1 MGEGTAAHRQAQAV
15 SGPRNRRGRPK
26 KPRDY
31 TFGPAQLA
39 ARAAALPVVT
49 YPDLPVSARRKDIA
63 DAIRDNQ
70 VVIVAGETG
79 SGKTT
84 QIPKICLELG
94 RGIAAM
100 IGHTQPRR
108 LAARAVAERIADEL
122 GQKVSKEVGDVVG
135 YQVRFTDE
143 VGPTT
148 LIKLMTD
155 GILLAEMAADPLLRR
170 YDTIIVDE
178 AHERSLNIDFIL
190 GYLGR
195 LLPQRRDLKVIITS
209 ATIDSQ
215 RFADHFEKQSG
226 KPVPVI
232 EVSGRAYPV
241 EVRYR
246 PLSADLAAPDTAAPG
261 DEDAQA
267 PDESTLT
274 LGTALHPEPDPGE
287 FATYG
292 YGLGDDIDIETA
304 LTHAVDELLGESRGD
319 ILVFL
324 PGERDIIEATAA
336 LKEHLGNRFVA
347 NESDPHRPD
356 GVEVLPLF
364 ARLSAADQHR
374 IYAPHSLQRVI
385 LATNIAETSLTVP
398 GIRYVIDAGL
408 ARISRFSNK
417 TKVQRLPIEPV
428 SQASAAQR
436 AGRAGRTSDGI
447 AIRLYSERDFASR
460 PHYTEPEILR
470 TSLASVILQMSA
482 LGLGEV
488 KDFPFLDA
496 PNPRAVRDGIQL
508 LTEIGA
514 LDNDGKIT
522 AMGRRLATLP
532 IDPRLGRMLVEADRN
547 GCASDVLVIVAA
559 LSIQDPRERP
569 PEFQEAAD
577 QSHRRYVDPTSD
589 FVTYLNMWRYLGVQS
604 RDLSG
609 SAFRRMC
616 KREFFHYL
624 RYREWRDIA
633 QQLRQMCRQVGIHVE
648 PLGLPSTTFIN
659 SLRDEANPVVS
670 AVLEFGR
677 GSKTADAD
685 EIHRSIL
692 SGLLSNIGMWDEP
705 KREYAGTRGSRFTI
719 WPGSALKKRRP
730 EWIMAAELVE
740 TSRLFARTVAGVK
753 PEWIEKY
760 AGDLAKHIYS
770 EPVWSR
776 ARGSAQI
783 SEKVTLYGLTLVAG
797 RMVPLTRLGNTVLGR
812 ERGGTAAESLE
823 RLTEASSS
831 LTAHDLA
838 REMFIAN
845 ALVDGD
851 WREQHLAFVKH
862 NQGVM
867 EEAERLAQRMRDP
880 SLVPDESVRYKF
892 FAARIPQTITS
903 AAGFSKW
910 WKNRR
915 TEEPTLLNYRL
926 EDLLPSGALLDPN
939 AFPTVWRSGDLELDI
954 RYAFTPGSNE
964 DGVTI
969 VIPLSVLPRVKDEGF
984 DWLVPGL
991 LEDLCVAMIRGLPKQ
1006 KRRFLAPATQTGK
1019 EIATALQKMRDG
1031 QDTSLS
1037 GATDAA
1043 PASDT
1048 SEAADLPEEAN
1059 PYSLEASLDR
1069 LRSWGARSGNVSQ
1082 GAAPA
1087 QRRADQPASSAAP
1100 AQPARSASRE
1110 SAPSAEPTPRR
1121 VRTVPD
1127 FQASFIR
1134 AVRDR
1139 SGIDLSRDDVKEA
1152 ADKLPAHLRIGF
1164 NVLDDRGAV
1173 IGASDS
1179 LPSLQQRFSK
1189 KAGAAL
1195 ATAVQEALQTARERT
1210 SSKQRA
1216 AKRSQPTQTTLAAT
1230 QAGLGASELQLGSE
1244 LTSEDVAGLPTDAL
1258 PRVLEAEDADGLLV
1272 RGYPALVVKS
1282 APVVPSGSAP
1292 GAGTASS
1299 PLAVRI
1305 LPTKDEAAR
1314 EHSAGL
1320 TALMLAKLRLDTG
1333 RITSRWTGKQALLLA
1348 GSPYPDTPSL
1358 VEDAQR
1364 AAVRSLLSRSPTRPE
1379 EVRDEA
1385 AQEALQAWMRDR
1397 FEDEVHAILL
1407 RVTKEVEAYATFQE
1421 ACQNHSQDTY
1431 KYVRR
1436 EATRHAKSLF
1446 RAGYLGNQDL
1456 AVAPHVSRYLLAD
1469 AERVNRASRGPGELQ
1484 RDRAN
1489 AAELAS
1495 VEAAIATA
1503 RQRMETRPYS
1513 LKHDRELA
1521 EIGLLAEELRVS
1533 LFAQNLG
1540 TSARVSSQRLL
1551 RRLETL
1557 EQQ

>member
-1 MGEGTAAHRQAQAV
+1 
-15 SGPRNRRGRPK
+15 
-26 KPRDY
+26 
-31 TFGPAQLA
+31 
-39 ARAAALPVVT
+39 
-49 YPDLPVSARRKDIA
+49 
-63 DAIRDNQ
+63 
-70 VVIVAGETG
+70 
-79 SGKTT
+79 
-84 QIPKICLELG
+84 
-94 RGIAAM
+94 
-100 IGHTQPRR
+100 
-108 LAARAVAERIADEL
+108 
-122 GQKVSKEVGDVVG
+122 
-135 YQVRFTDE
+135 
-143 VGPTT
+143 
-148 LIKLMTD
+148 
-155 GILLAEMAADPLLRR
+155 
-170 YDTIIVDE
+170 
-178 AHERSLNIDFIL
+178 
-190 GYLGR
+190 
-195 LLPQRRDLKVIITS
+195 
-209 ATIDSQ
+209 
-215 RFADHFEKQSG
+215 
-226 KPVPVI
+226 
-232 EVSGRAYPV
+232 
-241 EVRYR
+241 
-246 PLSADLAAPDTAAPG
+246 
-261 DEDAQA
+261 
-267 PDESTLT
+267 
-274 LGTALHPEPDPGE
+274 
-287 FATYG
+287 
-292 YGLGDDIDIETA
+292 
-304 LTHAVDELLGESRGD
+304 
-319 ILVFL
+319 
-324 PGERDIIEATAA
+324 
-336 LKEHLGNRFVA
+336 
-347 NESDPHRPD
+347 
-356 GVEVLPLF
+356 
-364 ARLSAADQHR
+364 
-374 IYAPHSLQRVI
+374 
-385 LATNIAETSLTVP
+385 
-398 GIRYVIDAGL
+398 
-408 ARISRFSNK
+408 
-417 TKVQRLPIEPV
+417 
-428 SQASAAQR
+428 
-436 AGRAGRTSDGI
+436 
-447 AIRLYSERDFASR
+447 
-460 PHYTEPEILR
+460 
-470 TSLASVILQMSA
+470 
-482 LGLGEV
+482 
-488 KDFPFLDA
+488 
-496 PNPRAVRDGIQL
+496 
-508 LTEIGA
+508 
-514 LDNDGKIT
+514 
-522 AMGRRLATLP
+522 
-532 IDPRLGRMLVEADRN
+532 
-547 GCASDVLVIVAA
+547 
-559 LSIQDPRERP
+559 
-569 PEFQEAAD
+569 
-577 QSHRRYVDPTSD
+577 
-589 FVTYLNMWRYLGVQS
+589 
-604 RDLSG
+604 
-609 SAFRRMC
+609 MC

-823 RLTEASSS
+823 RLTEVPSS

-939 AFPTVWRSGDLELDI
+939 AFPNVWRSGDLELDI

-991 LEDLCVAMIRGLPKQ
+991 LEELCVAMIRGLPKQ

-1019 EIATALQKMRDG
+1019 EIATALQKVRDG
-1031 QDTSLS
+1031 QDTSLR

-1043 PASDT
+1043 PVSNT
-1048 SEAADLPEEAN
+1048 SKAADLPEESN

-1087 QRRADQPASSAAP
+1087 QRRADQPAK
-1100 AQPARSASRE
+1100 SASPE

-1216 AKRSQPTQTTLAAT
+1216 QKRSQPTQTTRAIT
-1230 QAGLGASELQLGSE
+1230 QAGLGARGLQLGSE

-1282 APVVPSGSAP
+1282 APVVPSGRAP
-1292 GAGTASS
+1292 GTGTTAT
-1299 PLAVRI
+1299 PLAIRI
-1305 LPTKDEAAR
+1305 LPTKDEAIH
-1314 EHSAGL
+1314 EHNAGL

-1333 RITSRWTGKQALLLA
+1333 RITSRWTGRQALLLA

-1364 AAVRSLLSRSPTRPE
+1364 AAVRSLLSRAPTRPE
-1379 EVRDEA
+1379 DVRDEA

-1446 RAGYLGNQDL
+1446 NAGYLGNQDL
-1456 AVAPHVSRYLLAD
+1456 AVAPHVARYLLAD

-1484 RDRAN
+1484 RDRTN
-1489 AAELAS
+1489 AAELAG
-1495 VEAAIATA
+1495 VEAAIAAA
-1503 RQRMETRPYS
+1503 RQRMEARPYS

>member
-1 MGEGTAAHRQAQAV
+1 M

-94 RGIAAM
+94 RGISAM

-108 LAARAVAERIADEL
+108 LAARAVAERVADEL
-122 GQKVSKEVGDVVG
+122 GQKVGKDVGDVVG

-155 GILLAEMAADPLLRR
+155 GILLAEMGVDPLLRR

-195 LLPQRRDLKVIITS
+195 LLPQRPDLKVIITS

-246 PLSADLAAPDTAAPG
+246 PLSADLAAPATAATEN
-261 DEDAQA
+261 EDAQA
-267 PDESTLT
+267 PDESVLS
-274 LGTALHPEPDPGE
+274 LGTALRPEPDPGE

-324 PGERDIIEATAA
+324 PGERDIIEATSA

-347 NESDPHRPD
+347 DERDPHRPD

-589 FVTYLNMWRYLGVQS
+589 FITYLNMWRYLGVQS

-659 SLRDEANPVVS
+659 SLREEANPVVS

-719 WPGSALKKRRP
+719 WPGSALKRRRP

-776 ARGSAQI
+776 ARGSAHV

-797 RMVPLTRLGNTVLGR
+797 RMIPLTRLGNTVLGR
-812 ERGGTAAESLE
+812 DRGGSAAESLE

-862 NQGVM
+862 NLGVM
-867 EEAERLAQRMRDP
+867 EEAERLSQRMRDP

-892 FAARIPQTITS
+892 FDTRIPPTITS

-910 WKNRR
+910 WKKRR
-915 TEEPTLLNYRL
+915 TEEPDLLNYRL
-926 EDLLPSGALLDPN
+926 EDLLPSSSFLDPD
-939 AFPTVWRSGDLELDI
+939 AFPNVWRSGDLELDI

-969 VIPLSVLPRVKDEGF
+969 VIPLSVLPRVKDDGF

-991 LEDLCVAMIRGLPKQ
+991 LEELCVAMIRGLPKQ

-1019 EIATALQKMRDG
+1019 EIAAALQKVRDG

-1037 GATDAA
+1037 GTTDAA

-1048 SEAADLPEEAN
+1048 FEDVDPPEETN

-1082 GAAPA
+1082 GNAPA
-1087 QRRADQPASSAAP
+1087 TPVQPRRAVQPQPTQAS
-1100 AQPARSASRE
+1100 QP
-1110 SAPSAEPTPRR
+1110 PSAEPTPPARPASS
-1121 VRTVPD
+1121 VVSTPAAAPD
-1127 FQASFIR
+1127 FRASFIR

-1139 SGIDLSRDDVKEA
+1139 SGIDLSRDDVQEA
-1152 ADKLPAHLRIGF
+1152 ANRLPAHLRIGF

-1179 LPSLQQRFSK
+1179 LPDLQQRFSK

-1195 ATAVQEALQTARERT
+1195 ATAVQEALQTAREKT
-1210 SSKQRA
+1210 SSKQA
-1216 AKRSQPTQTTLAAT
+1216 AKKPHPRRPEGQPHPVPTTQTSPTAS
-1230 QAGLGASELQLGSE
+1230 LGAE
-1244 LTSEDVAGLPTDAL
+1244 LTSEDVTDLPPVAL
-1258 PRVLEAEDADGLLV
+1258 PRVLEAEHGDGLLV

-1282 APVVPSGSAP
+1282 IPIAPSDRALGGGSAE
-1292 GAGTASS
+1292 S
-1299 PLAVRI
+1299 PLAIRI
-1305 LPTKDEAAR
+1305 LPTKDEAVR
-1314 EHSAGL
+1314 EHSDAI
-1320 TALMLAKLRLDTG
+1320 TALLLEKLRLDTG
-1333 RITSRWTGKQALLLA
+1333 RITSRWTGRQALLLA

-1358 VEDAQR
+1358 VEDAQK
-1364 AAVRSLLSRSPTRPE
+1364 AAVRSLLSRAPTRPE
-1379 EVRDEA
+1379 DVRDEE
-1385 AQEALQAWMRDR
+1385 AQETLQAWMRDR

-1407 RVTKEVEAYATFQE
+1407 RVTKEVEAYAALQE

-1436 EATRHAKSLF
+1436 EAIRHAKSLF
-1446 RAGYLGNQDL
+1446 HAGYLGSQDL
-1456 AVAPHVSRYLLAD
+1456 VVAPHVARYLLAD
-1469 AERVNRASRGPGELQ
+1469 AERVNRASRGSGELQ
-1484 RDRAN
+1484 RDRTN
-1489 AAELAS
+1489 ATELAA
-1495 VEAAIATA
+1495 VEAAITSAQ
-1503 RQRMETRPYS
+1503 QRMDARPYS
-1513 LKHDRELA
+1513 LKHTRELA